1 VPIRPSVPSNDDNDH
16 NDNDNDRNHRDD
28 TDRDGAGPYDDADAE
43 PWSPDWDGE
52 IAMPRG
58 TPRPPATDVRFHV
71 DRRFMWVKFVAAV
84 IFVATPLVAG
94 SSVTGVVIGLIVG
107 IGLAIYGLRDVLAPV
122 RLAADAD
129 GVTVVSGFVGQRRL
143 AWDEIERV
151 RLDERS
157 RYGGRQALLEIDEGD
172 TLHFF
177 SRYDLAMPPTEA
189 LDLLIEVRAAR
200 S

>member
-1 VPIRPSVPSNDDNDH
+1 MPIRPSVPSDDDDNT
-16 NDNDNDRNHRDD
+16 NDSNGRDKTGRDD
-28 TDRDGAGPYDDADAE
+28 AGPQGDADAE

-52 IAMPRG
+52 IAMPLE

-84 IFVATPLVAG
+84 IFVGTPLVAG
-94 SSVTGVVIGLIVG
+94 SSVTGVVIGLVVG
-107 IGLAIYGLRDVLAPV
+107 VGLAVYGLRDVLAPV

-143 AWDEIERV
+143 AWDDIERV

-189 LDLLIEVRAAR
+189 LDLLLEVRAAR